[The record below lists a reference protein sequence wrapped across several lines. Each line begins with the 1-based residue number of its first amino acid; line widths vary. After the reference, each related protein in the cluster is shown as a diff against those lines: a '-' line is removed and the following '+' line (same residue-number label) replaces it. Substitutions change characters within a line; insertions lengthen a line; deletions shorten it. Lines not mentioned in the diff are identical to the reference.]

1 MTVGRS
7 STRVLWCLG
16 AATGLATI
24 FAFAGAVVVAPPAS
38 NAQSIAAS
46 AGPPGFA
53 ALVAKVKPAV
63 VAVHVEKIA
72 RAQSAVEGEGRA
84 DQNPANAALRRVTEH
99 ATRGSGF
106 FVSPDGYA
114 VTNHHVVDG
123 SISIHVT
130 TSDGATY
137 SASVVGTNSRTDLA
151 LLKVDAGHEVSYVNF
166 ADKLPKTGDWVL
178 TIGSPFGF
186 DGTVTAG
193 IVSGRGRDIGIGPY
207 ENYLQIDAPI
217 NSGSSGSPA
226 FDMRGRVIGVNTAI
240 YSPCGGSVGVAFD
253 IPATAAKFVLT
264 EIRNHGRV
272 VRGWIGVRV
281 RAPDQL
287 EATGGLNSQH
297 VGGVTVDA
305 ARPGSPAANVGI
317 LPGDLIVAVDGAPIR
332 DRADFGRRVEAKQP
346 GSLIT
351 LRVSRNGQVKTLK
364 LVLGQMPRTQ
374 VTGSG
379 TPYQTAGGK
388 PR

>member
-1 MTVGRS
+1 MGRS
-7 STRVLWCLG
+7 STKALWCLG
-16 AATGLATI
+16 AAAGLATI
-24 FAFAGAVVVAPPAS
+24 FAFAGAVVLARPTS
-38 NAQSIAAS
+38 NAQPIAAS
-46 AGPPGFA
+46 PGPPGFA

-72 RAQSAVEGEGRA
+72 RTQSAVEGGGHP
-84 DQNPANAALRRVTEH
+84 DQNPANAALRRVIEH

-106 FVSPDGYA
+106 FVSADGYA

-123 SISIHVT
+123 AIAIHVT

-137 SASVVGTNSRTDLA
+137 PASVVGTDSRTDLA
-151 LLKVDAGHEVSYVNF
+151 LLKIDAGQEVSYVNF
-166 ADKLPKTGDWVL
+166 ADKLPRTGDWVL

-193 IVSGRGRDIGIGPY
+193 IVSGRGRDIGIGSY
-207 ENYLQIDAPI
+207 ENYVQIDAPI

-253 IPATAAKFVLT
+253 VPATTAKYVLT
-264 EIRNHGRV
+264 EIRKHGRV
-272 VRGWIGVRV
+272 VRGWIGVRA
-281 RAPDQL
+281 RAPEQL
-287 EATGGLNSQH
+287 AATDGLDAQH
-297 VGGVTVDA
+297 VNGVIVDA

-317 LPGDLIVAVDGAPIR
+317 LPGDVIVAVDGAQIR

-346 GSLIT
+346 GNLIT
-351 LRVSRNGQVKTLK
+351 LRVSRNGQARTLK
-364 LVLGQMPRTQ
+364 LVLGEMPQ
-374 VTGSG
+374 VPGSG
-379 TPYQTAGGK
+379 TPYQTAAGA
-388 PR
+388 PP